1 MPTIPRG
8 STARSRRSAPRAAN
22 LDSVSTQSEERR
34 IAFTKGHGTGND
46 FVLFADPDGEIDLDA
61 ADLAALADRHFGI
74 GGDGVIR
81 AVRSARLTEGAA
93 ALAEDPSA
101 EWFMD
106 YHNADGSPAEMC
118 GNGIRVYGAYL
129 LAQGLLELLPGETVA
144 IGTRG
149 GVRRLTRTTDGFEV
163 DLGPF
168 VIAGEAMVAADG
180 LAIDRPGLAVGVG
193 NPHVVVA
200 LADETELAGLDLGEA
215 PVVTPPPPNGVNVE
229 FVVPEDPLVSGGVG
243 RIRMR
248 VHERGSGETL
258 SCGTGAAAAA
268 LATRHWA
275 GEGAPDVWSVDVP
288 GGTVGVRVAPTAN
301 GAHVLLAGPAEL
313 VFSGTMK
320 LR

>member
-1 MPTIPRG
+1 MSI
-8 STARSRRSAPRAAN
+8 
-22 LDSVSTQSEERR
+22 D

-46 FVLFADPDGEIDLDA
+46 FVLFADPEGRIELT
-61 ADLAALADRHFGI
+61 ADQLAALADRHFGV

-81 AVRSARLTEGAA
+81 AVRSAALPEGAA
-93 ALAEDPSA
+93 ALAEDAAA

-129 LAQGLLELLPGETVA
+129 LAEGLLELAVDETVA

-149 GVRRLTRTTDGFEV
+149 GVRQLTRTADGFEV

-168 VIAGEAMVAADG
+168 VVAGDAMVSARRLDV
-180 LAIDRPGLAVGVG
+180 DRPGLAVGVG

-200 LADETELAGLDLGEA
+200 LADDAELDALDLGEA
-215 PVVTPPPPNGVNVE
+215 PVISPAPPAGANVE
-229 FVVPEDPLVSGGVG
+229 FVVPGAISGGLG

-268 LATRHWA
+268 LATRSWA
-275 GEGAPDVWSVDVP
+275 GDGAPDVWRVRVP
-288 GGTVGVRVAPTAN
+288 GGEVGVRVAD
-301 GAHVLLAGPAEL
+301 GHVHLSGPAEL
-313 VFSGTMK
+313 VFDGRVS
-320 LR
+320 L